1 MVSKLMKTVV
11 ATSALTIGT
20 VGLVHAQTEAQQT
33 TVLPPNAPSPG
44 GADESQLQEVVVT
57 GTRLQGT
64 TNTPTPVTSVGEV
77 RIEQLAPTTIADV
90 LNDLPAFRL
99 TATSTENQRGN
110 GNSGQT
116 NVDLRGLGIQRT
128 LTLVDGQR
136 IVPTNLN
143 GTFDVNLIP
152 TELIERVD
160 VVTGGASAAY
170 GSDAVSGVVNFVLKD
185 HIDGVIGSAQFGESE
200 YGDNREPSASLGAG
214 TNFAGG
220 RGHVIFGADFSD
232 NEGVGTLYTRD
243 WGREEPGL
251 ISYGSIATR
260 GNNPAEG
267 ILPNVIYSGQAAGSV
282 ITSGPLKGV
291 AFGPGGVPYN
301 FQYGNVYSNLMAGGG
316 NNIGSPHANPFGN
329 WDIEAPHKRYTAL
342 GRVTYDFTDNITGY
356 VEYAFGHNEQAGLSS
371 YHQEA
376 NIVVP
381 ISNPYIPSSVR
392 TAMGA
397 DGLTSINVGR
407 YESDLGGYKL
417 FDADTMNRETLGLR
431 GRVFGNWHWDAYY
444 EHGNTRSNQDVNTN
458 IIEANYLAASYV
470 VTGANGVPVC
480 GPVATNPNLTAAR
493 AAQVTAGCQPFNV
506 FGPGSMSAAARSYI
520 GAVSTNHDDYTQD
533 VVAAN
538 LRGQPF
544 STWADKV
551 SLATGIEH
559 RREYASS
566 DTTALGEELAFLS
579 NNGVTYSG
587 AYRVTEGYVE
597 AEVPLVRNLP
607 AVKALDFNAAARETD
622 YSTSGAVTTWKGGFT
637 YDATDALRFRATR
650 SRDIRAPS
658 IADLYSAPTNGITA
672 SFLNPVTGITGP
684 EYTIGGGNRNLKP
697 EVAASWTGGVV
708 FQPKTGWL
716 EGFYGSIDWFNVNI
730 KNVIVTEAASDIA
743 NNCATGQT
751 AFCSQIAT
759 VNGQLQISSLPE
771 NLDNLKTSGVDF
783 ELAYRVPL
791 DLIHVPGKLN
801 LHLLSTWVAHLVT
814 IDSGVAIDRAGAG
827 ANGGL
832 PNWTT
837 NLNVTYT
844 LGPIENNLQYR
855 YSSAI
860 KGDAAL
866 IGPGEPGYNPAL
878 PNSININEFPSASY
892 LDWYGAYSII
902 DGDRQHL
909 KVYAGINNIANR
921 EPPFGAIIAF
931 ASGGNPY
938 DVIGR
943 TFKLG
948 VRFAF

>member
-1 MVSKLMKTVV
+1 MASKFITVLL
-11 ATSALTIGT
+11 ANSILA
-20 VGLVHAQTEAQQT
+20 VGAADVVEAQTT
-33 TVLPPNAPSPG
+33 TPMVAVPPNSPG
-44 GADESQLQEVVVT
+44 ASDLGDIQEIVVT

-64 TNTPTPVTSVGEV
+64 ANTPTPVTSVGEV
-77 RIEQLAPTTIADV
+77 RIEQLSPTTIADV
-90 LNDLPAFRL
+90 LDDLPAFRQ

-128 LTLVDGQR
+128 LTLIDGQR
-136 IVPTNLN
+136 VVPTNLN

-185 HIDGVIGSAQFGESE
+185 HLEGVIGSAQFGESE
-200 YGDNREPSASLGAG
+200 YGDNREPAATLAAG
-214 TNFAGG
+214 TSFSGG

-232 NEGVGTLYTRD
+232 NEGIGTLYTRD
-243 WGREEPGL
+243 WGREEAGL
-251 ISYGSIATR
+251 VSYGSLATR
-260 GNNPAEG
+260 GNSPSEG
-267 ILPNVIYSGQAAGSV
+267 ILPNVLYSGQAAGSV
-282 ITSGPLKGV
+282 ITAGPLKGV

-301 FQYGNVYSNLMAGGG
+301 FQFGTVYSNLMAGVAQ
-316 NNIGSPHANPFGN
+316 NIGSPHGNPFGN
-329 WDIEAPHKRYTAL
+329 WDVEAPHKRYNAL
-342 GRVTYDFTDNITGY
+342 GRVTYDFSDNLTGY
-356 VEYAFGHNEQAGLSS
+356 FEYAFGHNEQAGLSS

-376 NIVVP
+376 KIIVP

-392 TAMGA
+392 AAMVT
-397 DGLTSINVGR
+397 DGLTSITVGR
-407 YESDLGGYKL
+407 YETDLGGYKL
-417 FDADTMNRETLGLR
+417 YDDDQMNRETLGLK
-431 GRVFGNWHWDAYY
+431 GRIFGDWHWDAYY
-444 EHGNTRSNQDVNTN
+444 EHGETTSVQDVNTN

-493 AAQVTAGCQPFNV
+493 AAQVTAGCQPFNI
-506 FGPGSMSAAARSYI
+506 FGVGSMSAAARSYI
-520 GAVSTNHDDYTQD
+520 EAQSSNRDDYTQD

-551 SLATGIEH
+551 SIATGIEH
-559 RREYASS
+559 RREYATSQ
-566 DTTALGEELAFLS
+566 TTPLGEELAFLS
-579 NNGVTYSG
+579 NNGVTYGG

-597 AEVPLVRNLP
+597 TEVPLARNLP
-607 AVKALDFNAAARETD
+607 AVKSLDFNAAARETD
-622 YSTSGAVTTWKGGFT
+622 YSTSGAVTTWKAGLT
-637 YDATDALRFRATR
+637 YDTPDDFRFRVTR

-658 IADLYSAPTNGITA
+658 IADLFSAATSGITA
-672 SFLNPVTGITGP
+672 SFLNPVTGTTGP
-684 EYTIGGGNRNLKP
+684 EYTIGGGNANLKP
-697 EVAASWTGGVV
+697 EVAASWTAGVV
-708 FQPKTGWL
+708 FQPKSGWL
-716 EGFYGSIDWFNVNI
+716 QGFYGSIDYFNVDI
-730 KNVIVTEAASDIA
+730 KNVIVTEAASTIA
-743 NNCATGQT
+743 NLCAAGETS
-751 AFCSQIAT
+751 FCSQIAT

-783 ELAYRVPL
+783 EGSYQVPIDAINL
-791 DLIHVPGKLN
+791 PGKLN
-801 LHLLSTWVAHLVT
+801 LHVLSTWVAHLIT

-837 NLNVTYT
+837 NFNITYMLGRVT
-844 LGPIENNLQYR
+844 NNLEYR
-855 YSSAI
+855 YTSAI

-866 IGPGEPGYNPAL
+866 IGPGEPGYSPAL
-878 PNSININEFPSASY
+878 PNSINLNLFPSASY
-892 LDWYGAYSII
+892 FDWYGAYSIL
-902 DGDRQHL
+902 DGEKENL
-909 KVYAGINNIANR
+909 KVYAGINNIANK